1 MKKFIKIM
9 AFALVLV
16 MLMLPLLSCKKKGG
30 TEDDAT
36 SGGGAATVEDDGLPD
51 VTYDNYKFRVLVRK
65 NAVHQADFKV
75 NSNSEN
81 LVDQAVY
88 TRNRNV
94 EERFKVEIEPI
105 ESSDANSLAEVSIVQ
120 AGEDAYDL
128 ICVFGRKL

>member
-94 EERFKVEIEPI
+94 EERADRI
-105 ESSDANSLAEVSIVQ
+105 L
-120 AGEDAYDL
+120 
-128 ICVFGRKL
+128 